1 MTIFGIKATNLVK
14 KYLFK
19 ITFILLNRLFLKFVS
34 RRKMTQITRRNFLSL
49 LSKKSLGTLAIP
61 YILANC
67 GNFNNL
73 IAAPSKLNQNVLND
87 LKDFPIK
94 SLQATASDNLELAEG
109 LSYDVLIKWNDKIS
123 KRETFGYN
131 NDFTCFIPIDD
142 NPNDGILW
150 VNHEYTNP
158 LFVSGYDFYDYK
170 MRR

>member
-19 ITFILLNRLFLKFVS
+19 ITFILLNRLFLNFVS
-34 RRKMTQITRRNFLSL
+34 RRKMAQITRRNFLSL
-49 LSKKSLGTLAIP
+49 LSKNSLGTLAIP

-142 NPNDGILW
+142 VEEKENPKNIIASS
-150 VNHEYTNP
+150 NKRASCY
-158 LFVSGYDFYDYK
+158 
-170 MRR
+170 RRIYSSSI

>member
-49 LSKKSLGTLAIP
+49 LSKNSLGTLAIP

-87 LKDFPIK
+87 LKDFTIN
-94 SLQATASDNLELAEG
+94 SLQATASGVLSIIRSTKANL
-109 LSYDVLIKWNDKIS
+109 
-123 KRETFGYN
+123 
-131 NDFTCFIPIDD
+131 
-142 NPNDGILW
+142 
-150 VNHEYTNP
+150 
-158 LFVSGYDFYDYK
+158 
-170 MRR
+170 